1 MKFKIPLRNNEKLQL
16 LMNRINA
23 DQELFQIWKCANVNA
38 VDRSGIS
45 DHGEVH
51 IRIVANAA
59 LRIVRL
65 LVKGGIEP
73 SVVTHHG
80 LTSKDAEL
88 IVVLAACLHD
98 TGISVHRDH
107 HERYS
112 LFIAFRKARELLEGI
127 YDEPDLTTMVSETLH
142 AVVAHDANE
151 KCLTIEAG
159 VLKIADATDMTQG
172 RSRIPFEAGKVNIHS
187 VSARA
192 VEDVNIK
199 KGENKPVCIEIKL
212 TNSAGIFQIDEL
224 LKNKLRYSPIKPF
237 VEVIAKIE
245 GEMEPRLFDSY
256 SI

>member
-1 MKFKIPLRNNEKLQL
+1 MEFKIPVRRNNKLQL
-16 LMNRINA
+16 LIKRINA
-23 DQELFQIWKCANVNA
+23 DRELFQIWKCANVNA

-65 LVKGGIEP
+65 LVEGGVEP
-73 SVVTHHG
+73 SVVTNHG
-80 LTSKDAEL
+80 LTTEDAEL

-112 LFIAFRKARELLEGI
+112 LIIAFRKARELLEGI

-142 AVVAHDANE
+142 AIIAHDASE

-159 VLKIADATDMTQG
+159 VLKVADATDMTEG

-187 VSARA
+187 VSAQA
-192 VEDVNIK
+192 VVGVNIL
-199 KGENKPVCIEIKL
+199 KGQKKPVRIEIKL
-212 TNSAGIFQIDEL
+212 VNAAGIYQIDEL
-224 LKNKLRYSPIKPF
+224 LKNKLKHSSLTPF
-237 VEVIAKIE
+237 VEVTATIE
-245 GEMEPRLFDSY
+245 GDVERRLFDSY
-256 SI
+256 TI